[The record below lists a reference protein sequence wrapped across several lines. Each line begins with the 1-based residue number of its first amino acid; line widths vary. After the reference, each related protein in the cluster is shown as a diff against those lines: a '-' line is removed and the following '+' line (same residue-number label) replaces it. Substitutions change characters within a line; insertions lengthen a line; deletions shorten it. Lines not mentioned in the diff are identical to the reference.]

1 MTQHDRLIRAET
13 ARPWRGLLAVAAV
26 CAVALLVAG
35 CGSDHE
41 QPAPAPSPVGHDA
54 HDHLPSAPTPQT
66 AAASVVASQALATM
80 FTWQPVTEDD
90 SRQALQRA
98 APWLGGTLAAGTPTS
113 LGSTG
118 QPDPR
123 WASWRRRGDVVIAA
137 ADVGPARTPDTS
149 STAARSVTVR
159 QHVLHTDGT
168 STPLAPTH
176 IHATLTRTPTGW
188 RLTDYTVLAG

>member
-1 MTQHDRLIRAET
+1 MSDHDRLIRAGT
-13 ARPWRGLLAVAAV
+13 VRPWRGFIAVA
-26 CAVALLVAG
+26 AVALLVAG
-35 CGSDHE
+35 CGSGHE
-41 QPAPAPSPVGHDA
+41 SAPAPSPAGHDA
-54 HDHLPSAPTPQT
+54 HDHLPSVPTPQT
-66 AAASVVASQALATM
+66 AVASVVASQALSTM

-98 APWLGGTLAAGTPTS
+98 APWLGGTLAAGT
-113 LGSTG
+113 STAAE

-123 WASWRRRGDVVIAA
+123 WGSWRRRGDVVIAA
-137 ADVGPARTPDTS
+137 ADVAPARTLDPS

-176 IHATLTRTPTGW
+176 IHATLSRTPSGW
-188 RLTDYTVLAG
+188 RLTDYTVTAG